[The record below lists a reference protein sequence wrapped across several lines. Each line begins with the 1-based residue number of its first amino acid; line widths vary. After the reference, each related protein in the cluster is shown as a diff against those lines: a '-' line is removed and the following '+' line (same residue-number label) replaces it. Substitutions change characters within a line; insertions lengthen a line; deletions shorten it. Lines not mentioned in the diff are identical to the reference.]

1 MQINSNFLYGLRNFD
16 NQDEYIM
23 NNISETPIIDEDGF
37 QITVNDILRKD
48 NDESDNSPLFLSA
61 LSVSKKQ
68 QNVLKSAIPTKR
80 KLDNR
85 PLETPPPKVKASAKS
100 KLSINNDDKDTT
112 KFTVK
117 SGGMSGGMVKV
128 REDISQEESNE
139 KNKICEQREE

>member
-1 MQINSNFLYGLRNFD
+1 
-16 NQDEYIM
+16 M

-80 KLDNR
+80 KLDKR
-85 PLETPPPKVKASAKS
+85 PLETPPPKVRASTRS
-100 KLSINNDDKDTT
+100 KISMNTNDK
-112 KFTVK
+112 
-117 SGGMSGGMVKV
+117 G
-128 REDISQEESNE
+128 NH
-139 KNKICEQREE
+139 